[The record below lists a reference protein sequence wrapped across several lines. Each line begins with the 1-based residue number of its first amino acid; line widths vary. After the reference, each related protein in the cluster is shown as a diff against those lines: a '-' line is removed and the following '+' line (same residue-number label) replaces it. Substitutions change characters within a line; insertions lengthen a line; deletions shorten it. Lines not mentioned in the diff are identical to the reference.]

1 MRFTCLRLNVFE
13 SGSAVR
19 LLQVPKRRCLG
30 GSSGTSLR
38 YLERK
43 TIERFAMKKLHLAV
57 LPVAALT
64 LLLAGCGSSAKTTDA
79 PTDAATAT
87 AQTQSSAAF
96 GKVID
101 LGGGVSITVADPASF
116 KPTAFASNYFANQV
130 HNKLAVTIQN
140 GGASDLDLSTVLITA
155 ASGTNSCVD
164 VLDGDSGI
172 NGAPT
177 DPVAPKASANFTYGV
192 GCDGKVG
199 DPLTLTITLGT
210 DTATVTG
217 ALV

>member
-1 MRFTCLRLNVFE
+1 M
-13 SGSAVR
+13 
-19 LLQVPKRRCLG
+19 
-30 GSSGTSLR
+30 
-38 YLERK
+38 

-57 LPVAALT
+57 LPIAAVT
-64 LLLAGCGSSAKTTDA
+64 LLLAGCGGSTKTADA

-96 GKVID
+96 GKAID
-101 LGGGVSITVADPASF
+101 LGGGVSITVSAPVAF

-130 HNKLAVTIQN
+130 HDKLAISIQN
-140 GGASDLDLSTVLITA
+140 GGSAALDLSTVLITA
-155 ASGTNSCVD
+155 ASGANSCVD

-177 DPVAPKASANFTYGV
+177 DPVAAKASANFNYGV

-217 ALV
+217 TLV

>member
-1 MRFTCLRLNVFE
+1 
-13 SGSAVR
+13 
-19 LLQVPKRRCLG
+19 
-30 GSSGTSLR
+30 
-38 YLERK
+38 
-43 TIERFAMKKLHLAV
+43 MKKLHLAV

-64 LLLAGCGSSAKTTDA
+64 LLLAGCGGSAKSSDT
-79 PTDAATAT
+79 PTDTATAT

-96 GKVID
+96 GKAID
-101 LGGGVSITVADPASF
+101 LGGGVSITVAAPESF

-130 HNKLAVTIQN
+130 HNKLGITIQN
-140 GGASDLDLSTVLITA
+140 GGSAALDLSTVLITA
-155 ASGTNSCVD
+155 ASGANSCVD

-177 DPVAPKASANFTYGV
+177 DPVASKASANFTYGV

-199 DPLTLTITLGT
+199 DPLSLTITLGS

-217 ALV
+217 KLV